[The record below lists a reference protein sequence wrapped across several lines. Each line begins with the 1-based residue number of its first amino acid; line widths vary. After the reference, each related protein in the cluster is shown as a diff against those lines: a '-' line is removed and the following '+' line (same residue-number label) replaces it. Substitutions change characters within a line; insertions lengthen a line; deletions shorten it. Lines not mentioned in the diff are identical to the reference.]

1 MVLSSWFVDDAS
13 STVSIFRSSLLK
25 AMINHSVLIRF
36 RDQNSCFNIER
47 YNFSVWEVDHGYEL
61 TVTIS
66 GPGKKAGPRSRSL
79 SATPP
84 QAWPGTVC
92 LPTASRSLWVGQIP
106 WAATA
111 AKKLRWRWEDPV
123 PERSVTCF
131 AVDRPRWKW
140 AFDCKKKEKQN
151 TWRYLGFQ
159 GISSFFKMRYFFGI
173 DEILG

>member
-66 GPGKKAGPRSRSL
+66 GPGKKAGPLSRSL

-123 PERSVTCF
+123 PERSVTYS
-131 AVDRPRWKW
+131 AVDRPHWKW
-140 AFDCKKKEKQN
+140 AFDCKKKEKQKCMKVPRFSRN
-151 TWRYLGFQ
+151 FV
-159 GISSFFKMRYFFGI
+159 FFLKEFRLFF
-173 DEILG
+173 